1 MAPAENRRTFISV
14 EEEDDRAMEKAAS
27 SAALDFQAADRGV
40 RRHDEPGQRDQVSA
54 NRTR

>member
-14 EEEDDRAMEKAAS
+14 EEEDDRAMEKATS
-27 SAALDFQAADRGV
+27 SAALDFQAADRGSA
-40 RRHDEPGQRDQVSA
+40 GTTSQVSA

>member
-14 EEEDDRAMEKAAS
+14 EVDDDRAMEKAAS
-27 SAALDFQAADRGV
+27 SAALDFQAADRQGSAGTT
-40 RRHDEPGQRDQVSA
+40 RQVSA